1 MKYLGVISG
10 IIIAVMNRTGL
21 GDKECRMNE
30 IGRGIRSLFV
40 NSRKAR
46 IARRLRSWVSGVK
59 GWISLT
65 VMRPHPAALIT
76 WQISGVSVAL
86 KKRLILLAML
96 LGGMCWVQE
105 ARAQIAFL
113 GMGSATVTSGNLTI
127 NKPTGTVQNNI
138 MIAAIAVRPDTATIT
153 APSGWT
159 LVRKDTNS
167 SAIPDQINT
176 YSKAAGASEPASYS
190 WTISANT
197 GAAGGILSFS
207 GVNTASPIDV
217 SGGQQVT
224 GTTTSM
230 AAPSV
235 NTTEVNAMLVTSY
248 CVTSSGTA
256 GSAWT
261 SPTGMTEAVDVST
274 SSGSA
279 GESLGIDYVVQIA
292 AGATGTKTAMVT
304 GHNELFGLGQI
315 LALRPL
321 THNAVFFGTN
331 F

>member
-1 MKYLGVISG
+1 MS
-10 IIIAVMNRTGL
+10 
-21 GDKECRMNE
+21 E
-30 IGRGIRSLFV
+30 IGRGSRSIAAD
-40 NSRKAR
+40 SRRAR
-46 IARRLRSWVSGVK
+46 IPRRLRSWVTGIK
-59 GWISLT
+59 GWMSPT
-65 VMRPHPAALIT
+65 VTRSHPVALIDR
-76 WQISGVSVAL
+76 QISGVTAAL
-86 KKRLILLAML
+86 MKHLILLAVL

-105 ARAQIAFL
+105 AQAQIAFL
-113 GMGSATVTSGNLTI
+113 ATGTATVTSGNLTI
-127 NKPTGTVQNNI
+127 NKPTGTVQNNV

-159 LVRKDTNS
+159 LVRKDTNA
-167 SAIPDQINT
+167 SALPDQLNT

-190 WTISANT
+190 WTISANS

-235 NTTEVNAMLVTSY
+235 NTTEVNTMLVTSY

-261 SPTGMTEAVDVST
+261 PPTGTTEAVDVST
-274 SSGSA
+274 ASASA
-279 GESLGIDYVVQIA
+279 GESLGINYVVQIA

-321 THNAVFFGTN
+321 THNAIFFGTN